1 MSIIPN
7 EPIFDF
13 FSQIAAIP
21 RCSGHEKAIS
31 DYLVKFAK
39 SRNLEVIQ
47 DSALNVIIKKPGT
60 KGYENAPGV
69 IIQGHMDMVC
79 DKNKATVH
87 DFEKDPIKL
96 RVEGDMLY
104 AQGTTL
110 GADNGMA
117 IAYALALLSSDDIPH
132 PPLEVLITTEEETGM
147 DGAMA
152 VQPENLK
159 GKYLINIDAEE
170 EGKLFV
176 SCAGGIMIKQSL
188 PIIWEDTKSGL
199 IPFMITIRGLKG
211 GHSGMEIHT
220 GRGNANKLMG
230 RVLNGIMEDIDFY
243 IGELN
248 GGFKANAIPREADAL
263 ILINAGDENIL
274 KNKVNEWDKIFK
286 NELRVADPG
295 VSVNIEKADKVVK
308 KVFSRG
314 TMKKAIALL
323 VLIPNGVQ
331 SMSMD
336 IKGLVESST
345 NLGVVTTTDD
355 EVIYDS
361 AARSSVSSLKYK
373 IANQCRLLSEFL
385 DVKYTG
391 SSDYPGWEYDP
402 NSKLRDIFVGVYQ
415 SLHSGKP
422 QVVAIHAGLEC
433 GLFKEKMPH
442 IDMISFG
449 PNLYDVHTPDEHA
462 SISSVKRTWEYLIA
476 VLKEIR

>member
-385 DVKYTG
+385 DAKYTG